1 MGIETLTGTNFS
13 AWKDSL
19 MLTLGITEFDYALRE
34 PAPPALTDKSTAEA
48 KLLHE
53 KWEKANRM
61 ALMFIKNSISPIIRG
76 AIPDLNNAKAYLT
89 SVEEQFKGTF
99 KAHASTLIMK
109 LVSTKYDGISGIRE
123 HIMMMN
129 DMACKLKGLDME
141 ISDGFLVHFFMT
153 SLPASYEAFKINYN
167 TQKEKWMMNELIAM
181 CVQEEERQKLEK
193 PYVAYL
199 MATGS
204 KKRKNNTH
212 KDASKV
218 PKSNAG
224 ASSSS
229 NNSNGNPHCRF
240 CRKAGHKQKDCPNF
254 KEWLVK
260 RGNHLNMIIESFN
273 LNVPTNTWWF
283 DSGSMVHV
291 TNSTQG
297 FLTIRRLERNQRTL
311 KLGDEKELSVAAV
324 GTLELIMK
332 TGLCI
337 KLYDT
342 LYIPEIS
349 RNLVSGPKLD
359 MDGFYVSHGNGRL
372 TISSNS
378 QVFGTGLLDGGLYKL
393 ELDDDFSRSL
403 LSYNINENSTKTKRE
418 RDLETSSMLWHQPLG
433 HISRDRLSRLVKDEV
448 LLSLDFTDFGTCVK
462 CLKGKMTTATKK
474 GATRSSNL
482 LEIIHTDISGP
493 YTIAGITGHTSFIT
507 FIDDYFRYMY
517 LYLIKDKSESL
528 TTFKDYKTEV
538 ENQLDFKIKVV
549 RSDRGG
555 EYYGRHTDVGQ
566 APGPF
571 YEFCKGQG
579 IVNQYTMPG
588 TPQQNGVAER
598 RNRTLMNMVRSM
610 LANSDLP
617 SFLWTEAL
625 KTTVH
630 ILNRVSSKSVP
641 KTPYELWTGRKPSLR
656 YMKVWGCLAEAKL
669 YNPFLKKLD
678 MKTVTCYFIGR
689 GGRHSSTNLP
699 PITPLVHHATPNF
712 TAPNLTQSGL
722 TTAPNVTENEG
733 TSSDQHQHNTSHAE
747 PANQLRRSSRPKV
760 PTNFDDYVTYLTE
773 AEMDA
778 EKFTDPT
785 SYHEAITSDQSSEWK
800 MAMTD
805 ELDSMKKNDVW
816 DLVELPNG
824 VKHVGCKWVF
834 KTKLDPNGNIERF
847 KARLV
852 AKCFT
857 QKEGIDYQETFSPVS
872 RKDFLRIVMSL
883 VAHFDLELHHMDVK
897 TAFLNGNLYEDVFM
911 KQAEG
916 FMPEGQEHL
925 VCKLKKSI
933 YGLKQASRR
942 C

>member
-1 MGIETLTGTNFS
+1 MGIETLTGANYS

-19 MLTLGITEFDYALRE
+19 MLTLGITELDYALRE

-48 KLLHE
+48 KLLYE

-61 ALMFIKNSISPIIRG
+61 ALI
-76 AIPDLNNAKAYLT
+76 YLT
-89 SVEEQFKGTF
+89 AVEEQFKGNS

-109 LVSTKYDGISGIRE
+109 LVSTKYDGLSGIRE

-129 DMACKLKGLDME
+129 DMARKLKGLDME
-141 ISDGFLVHFFMT
+141 ISDGFLVHFIMT

-167 TQKEKWMMNELIAM
+167 TQKEKWLINELIAM

-193 PYVAYL
+193 PDVAYL

-204 KKRKNNTH
+204 KKWKNNTNRE
-212 KDASKV
+212 DSKV

-224 ASSSS
+224 TSSSS
-229 NNSNGNPHCRF
+229 NNSNGKPYCKF
-240 CRKAGHKQKDCPNF
+240 CRKVGHKQKDCPDF
-254 KEWLVK
+254 KEWLAK
-260 RGNHLNMIIESFN
+260 SGNHLNMIIESFN

-311 KLGDEKELSVAAV
+311 KLGDGKELSVAAV

-378 QVFGTGLLDGGLYKL
+378 QVFG
-393 ELDDDFSRSL
+393 
-403 LSYNINENSTKTKRE
+403 
-418 RDLETSSMLWHQPLG
+418 

-448 LLSLDFTDFGTCVK
+448 LPSLDFTNFGTCVK
-462 CLKGKMTTATKK
+462 CLKGKMKTATKK
-474 GATRSSNL
+474 GTTRSSNL

-507 FIDDYFRYMY
+507 FIDDYSRYMY

-538 ENQLDFKIKVV
+538 ENQLDLKIKVV

-566 APGPF
+566 ALGPF

-630 ILNRVSSKSVP
+630 ILNRVPSKSVP

-678 MKTVTCYFIGR
+678 MKIVTCYFIGYPDHSKGYR
-689 GGRHSSTNLP
+689 FYCPTHVTRIVETKHAHFLEDPKVSGSSENPDSDLQEVQDAGGRHSSTNLP

-712 TAPNLTQSGL
+712 TAPAPTQSGL

-733 TSSDQHQHNTSHAE
+733 
-747 PANQLRRSSRPKV
+747 
-760 PTNFDDYVTYLTE
+760 VTPPI
-773 AEMDA
+773 
-778 EKFTDPT
+778 F
-785 SYHEAITSDQSSEWK
+785 
-800 MAMTD
+800 
-805 ELDSMKKNDVW
+805 N
-816 DLVELPNG
+816 
-824 VKHVGCKWVF
+824 
-834 KTKLDPNGNIERF
+834 
-847 KARLV
+847 
-852 AKCFT
+852 
-857 QKEGIDYQETFSPVS
+857 
-872 RKDFLRIVMSL
+872 
-883 VAHFDLELHHMDVK
+883 
-897 TAFLNGNLYEDVFM
+897 
-911 KQAEG
+911 
-916 FMPEGQEHL
+916 
-925 VCKLKKSI
+925 
-933 YGLKQASRR
+933 
-942 C
+942 

>member
-1 MGIETLTGTNFS
+1 MGIETLTGANYS

-34 PAPPALTDKSTAEA
+34 PAPPTLTDKSTSEA
-48 KLLHE
+48 KLLYE

-76 AIPDLNNAKAYLT
+76 AIPDLVNAKAYLT
-89 SVEEQFKGTF
+89 AVEEQFKGTSN
-99 KAHASTLIMK
+99 AHASTLIMK
-109 LVSTKYDGISGIRE
+109 LVSTKYDGIRGIRE

-129 DMACKLKGLDME
+129 DMARKLKGLDME
-141 ISDGFLVHFFMT
+141 ISDGFLVHFIMTSLPASYEAHASTLIMKLVSTKYDGIRGIREHIMMMNDMARKLKGLDMEISNGFLVHFIMT

-167 TQKEKWMMNELIAM
+167 TQKEKLLMNELIAM

-193 PYVAYL
+193 PDVAYL

-212 KDASKV
+212 REASKV

-229 NNSNGNPHCRF
+229 NNSNGKPYCKF
-240 CRKAGHKQKDCPNF
+240 CRKVGHKQKDCPDF
-254 KEWLVK
+254 KEWLAK

-311 KLGDEKELSVAAV
+311 KLGEGKELSVAAV

-393 ELDDDFSRSL
+393 ELDDGFSRSL
-403 LSYNINENSTKTKRE
+403 LSYNINENSTKTKRK
-418 RDLETSSMLWHQPLG
+418 RDLETSSMLWHQRLC

-448 LLSLDFTDFGTCVK
+448 LPSLDFTDFGTCVK
-462 CLKGKMTTATKK
+462 CLKGKMTTTTKK
-474 GATRSSNL
+474 CATRSSNL

-493 YTIAGITGHTSFIT
+493 YTIAGITGQTSFIT
-507 FIDDYFRYMY
+507 FIDYYSRYMY

-538 ENQLDFKIKVV
+538 ENQLDLKIKIV
-549 RSDRGG
+549 RSDRGD

-617 SFLWTEAL
+617 SFHWTEAL

-630 ILNRVSSKSVP
+630 ILNRVPSKFVP

-678 MKTVTCYFIGR
+678 MKTITCFFIGYPD
-689 GGRHSSTNLP
+689 HSKGYRFYCPTHVTR
-699 PITPLVHHATPNF
+699 IVETKHAHF
-712 TAPNLTQSGL
+712 LEDSKVSG
-722 TTAPNVTENEG
+722 
-733 TSSDQHQHNTSHAE
+733 SSDERPRAPQL
-747 PANQLRRSSRPKV
+747 ANIIPIVLKP
-760 PTNFDDYVTYLTE
+760 YLH
-773 AEMDA
+773 
-778 EKFTDPT
+778 
-785 SYHEAITSDQSSEWK
+785 YHS
-800 MAMTD
+800 
-805 ELDSMKKNDVW
+805 
-816 DLVELPNG
+816 NG
-824 VKHVGCKWVF
+824 
-834 KTKLDPNGNIERF
+834 I
-847 KARLV
+847 
-852 AKCFT
+852 
-857 QKEGIDYQETFSPVS
+857 
-872 RKDFLRIVMSL
+872 
-883 VAHFDLELHHMDVK
+883 
-897 TAFLNGNLYEDVFM
+897 
-911 KQAEG
+911 
-916 FMPEGQEHL
+916 
-925 VCKLKKSI
+925 
-933 YGLKQASRR
+933 
-942 C
+942 

>member
-1 MGIETLTGTNFS
+1 MGIETLTGANYS

-48 KLLHE
+48 KLLYE

-76 AIPDLNNAKAYLT
+76 AIPDLPNAKAYLT
-89 SVEEQFKGTF
+89 AVEEQFKGTS

-109 LVSTKYDGISGIRE
+109 LVSTKYDGVSGIRE

-129 DMACKLKGLDME
+129 DMARKLKGLDME
-141 ISDGFLVHFFMT
+141 ISDGFLVHFIMT

-167 TQKEKWMMNELIAM
+167 TQKEKWLMNELIAM

-193 PYVAYL
+193 PDVAYL

-229 NNSNGNPHCRF
+229 NNSNGNPYCRF

-311 KLGDEKELSVAAV
+311 KLGDGKELSVAAV

-393 ELDDDFSRSL
+393 ELDDDFSKSL
-403 LSYNINENSTKTKRE
+403 LSYNINENSTKTKRK
-418 RDLETSSMLWHQPLG
+418 RDLETSSMLWHQRLG

-448 LLSLDFTDFGTCVK
+448 LPSLDFTDFGTCVK
-462 CLKGKMTTATKK
+462 CLKGKMTTSTKK

-507 FIDDYFRYMY
+507 FIDDYSRYMY

-538 ENQLDFKIKVV
+538 ENQLDLKIKVV

-588 TPQQNGVAER
+588 TPQQNGIAER

-610 LANSDLP
+610 KE
-617 SFLWTEAL
+617 TE
-625 KTTVH
+625 
-630 ILNRVSSKSVP
+630 S
-641 KTPYELWTGRKPSLR
+641 
-656 YMKVWGCLAEAKL
+656 
-669 YNPFLKKLD
+669 
-678 MKTVTCYFIGR
+678 
-689 GGRHSSTNLP
+689 
-699 PITPLVHHATPNF
+699 
-712 TAPNLTQSGL
+712 
-722 TTAPNVTENEG
+722 
-733 TSSDQHQHNTSHAE
+733 
-747 PANQLRRSSRPKV
+747 
-760 PTNFDDYVTYLTE
+760 
-773 AEMDA
+773 
-778 EKFTDPT
+778 
-785 SYHEAITSDQSSEWK
+785 
-800 MAMTD
+800 
-805 ELDSMKKNDVW
+805 
-816 DLVELPNG
+816 
-824 VKHVGCKWVF
+824 
-834 KTKLDPNGNIERF
+834 
-847 KARLV
+847 
-852 AKCFT
+852 
-857 QKEGIDYQETFSPVS
+857 
-872 RKDFLRIVMSL
+872 
-883 VAHFDLELHHMDVK
+883 
-897 TAFLNGNLYEDVFM
+897 
-911 KQAEG
+911 
-916 FMPEGQEHL
+916 
-925 VCKLKKSI
+925 
-933 YGLKQASRR
+933 
-942 C
+942 

>member
-1 MGIETLTGTNFS
+1 
-13 AWKDSL
+13 

-48 KLLHE
+48 KLL
-53 KWEKANRM
+53 
-61 ALMFIKNSISPIIRG
+61 G
-76 AIPDLNNAKAYLT
+76 AIPDLANAKAYLT
-89 SVEEQFKGTF
+89 SVEEQFKGTS
-99 KAHASTLIMK
+99 KAHTSTLIMK
-109 LVSTKYDGISGIRE
+109 LVSTKYDGFSGIRE

-129 DMACKLKGLDME
+129 DMARKLKGLDME
-141 ISDGFLVHFFMT
+141 ISDGFLVHFIMT

-181 CVQEEERQKLEK
+181 CVQVEERQKLEK
-193 PYVAYL
+193 PDVAYL

-212 KDASKV
+212 REASKV
-218 PKSNAG
+218 PKSNTG

-229 NNSNGNPHCRF
+229 NNSNGKPYCKF
-240 CRKAGHKQKDCPNF
+240 CRKVGHKQKDCPDF
-254 KEWLVK
+254 KEWLAK

-291 TNSTQG
+291 INSTQG
-297 FLTIRRLERNQRTL
+297 FLTIRRLETNQRTL
-311 KLGDEKELSVAAV
+311 QLGDGKELSVAAV

-359 MDGFYVSHGNGRL
+359 TNGFYVSHDNGRL

-378 QVFGTGLLDGGLYKL
+378 QVFGTGLLDYKL

-403 LSYNINENSTKTKRE
+403 LSYNINENSTKTKRK
-418 RDLETSSMLWHQPLG
+418 RDLETSSMLWHQRLG
-433 HISRDRLSRLVKDEV
+433 HISRNRLSRLVKDEV
-448 LLSLDFTDFGTCVK
+448 LPSLDFTDFGTCVK

-474 GATRSSNL
+474 
-482 LEIIHTDISGP
+482 
-493 YTIAGITGHTSFIT
+493 
-507 FIDDYFRYMY
+507 
-517 LYLIKDKSESL
+517 
-528 TTFKDYKTEV
+528 DYKTEV
-538 ENQLDFKIKVV
+538 ENQLDLKIKVM

-555 EYYGRHTDVGQ
+555 EYYGRHTNVGQ

-598 RNRTLMNMVRSM
+598 RNRTLMNMVR
-610 LANSDLP
+610 
-617 SFLWTEAL
+617 
-625 KTTVH
+625 
-630 ILNRVSSKSVP
+630 R
-641 KTPYELWTGRKPSLR
+641 RKPSLR

-678 MKTVTCYFIGR
+678 MKTVTCYFIGSTRR

-712 TAPNLTQSGL
+712 TAPTPTQSGL
-722 TTAPNVTENEG
+722 ITAPNVTENEG
-733 TSSDQHQHNTSHAE
+733 TSSDQHQNNTSHAE

-778 EKFTDPT
+778 RKFTDPT

-800 MAMTD
+800 IAMTD

-816 DLVELPNG
+816 DLVELSNG
-824 VKHVGCKWVF
+824 VKPVGCKWVF
-834 KTKLDPNGNIERF
+834 KTKLDPNGKIECF
-847 KARLV
+847 KARLPDSFAVNFRFDQPDIDKDKGEKIVPRTSSFVQRIKNRCQGIRTTDRDTMREV
-852 AKCFT
+852 A
-857 QKEGIDYQETFSPVS
+857 VVVVV
-872 RKDFLRIVMSL
+872 LL
-883 VAHFDLELHHMDVK
+883 VAAVVPLFAVRETRSTDEEDDDVTEK
-897 TAFLNGNLYEDVFM
+897 RERLVTVFV
-911 KQAEG
+911 KAIEKG
-916 FMPEGQEHL
+916 E
-925 VCKLKKSI
+925 
-933 YGLKQASRR
+933 RR
-942 C
+942 MGIWRPAIGDGGGSVGGRVSNR